1 MEPVLIERSDGTNA
15 PVELPAGAPI
25 AAVEPFLPIT
35 TMLAVALLGVLL
47 WLTMA
52 IVRER
57 RSNRVSLGSGGVERL
72 ERLTRGHGNLAEF
85 APFGLILAGLA
96 ELQGAPWWLLAP
108 SALAFLAGR
117 LFHARAFAGDAMGFA
132 DRAVGMKLTI
142 FALGGL
148 AATALGSLL

>member
-1 MEPVLIERSDGTNA
+1 MTPDTVPA
-15 PVELPAGAPI
+15 PGVVVAD
-25 AAVEPFLPIT
+25 PFLPIT
-35 TMLAVALLGVLL
+35 TLLAVALLALL
-47 WLTMA
+47 VWLTLG

-57 RSNRVSLGSGGVERL
+57 QSHRVSLGTGGVERL
-72 ERLTRGHGNLAEF
+72 ERLSRAHGNLAEF
-85 APFGLILAGLA
+85 APIGLILSGLA

-117 LFHARAFAGDAMGFA
+117 LFHTRAFAGDAMRFT
-132 DRAVGMKLTI
+132 DRAVGMKLTV